1 MPPIV
6 FLDGAYIPRAEARIS
21 IDDRGFLFGDGIYEV
36 TRVVGGRP
44 FEIERHLARLRYGL
58 DELAIAGAPDDDA
71 LLAIHERLLAE
82 NGLEHADALVYVQ
95 VTRGVAKRTHH
106 FPRPAV
112 APTVFAS
119 ATAFAP
125 DLAVREKGGA
135 AITYPDLRWARCDLK
150 TVNLLPNVLAKQHAQ
165 ERGVLEAILVRDGA
179 ITEGSHTN
187 VFAMI
192 DGELRT
198 HPRSDQILGG
208 VTRDVVLEL
217 AAEQGIAVRERPIHT
232 RDLPEVDEIFLT
244 GTTTD
249 VTPIVSLDGAPIGS
263 GAPGR
268 VASALYRALA
278 ERMGAVAESVR

>member
-6 FLDGAYIPRAEARIS
+6 YLDGAYIPRAEARIS

-82 NGLEHADALVYVQ
+82 NGLEQADALVYVQ
-95 VTRGVAKRTHH
+95 VTRGAARRTHH
-106 FPRPAV
+106 FPQPAV
-112 APTVFAS
+112 APTVFAA
-119 ATAFAP
+119 ATPFAP

-135 AITYPDLRWARCDLK
+135 AITYPDMRWARCDLK

-165 ERGVLEAILVRDGA
+165 ERGVLEALLVRDGA

-187 VFAMI
+187 VFAVVE
-192 DGELRT
+192 GELRT

-217 AAEQGIAVRERPIHT
+217 AAEQGIPVRERPIHV
-232 RDLPEVDEIFLT
+232 RDLANVDEIVLS

-249 VTPIVSLDGAPIGS
+249 VTPIVSLDGAPVG
-263 GAPGR
+263 GGEPGPIAR
-268 VASALYRALA
+268 ALYRALV

>member
-1 MPPIV
+1 MSTLV
-6 FLDGAYIPRAEARIS
+6 YLDGAYIPRAQARIS

-58 DELAIAGAPDDDA
+58 DELAIALALDDDA

-82 NGLEHADALVYVQ
+82 NGLADADALVYVQ
-95 VTRGVAKRTHH
+95 VTRGVARRTHH
-106 FPRPAV
+106 FPQPAV

-119 ATAFAP
+119 AAAYAP
-125 DLAVREKGGA
+125 DLAVRERGAA

-150 TVNLLPNVLAKQHAQ
+150 TVNLLPNVLAKQHAE

-187 VFAMI
+187 VFAVI
-192 DGELRT
+192 EGELRT
-198 HPRSDQILGG
+198 YPRSDQILGG

-217 AAEQGIAVRERPIHT
+217 AAEQGIAIRERPIHT
-232 RDLPEVDEIFLT
+232 RDLARVDEIFLT

-249 VTPIVSLDGAPIGS
+249 VTPVISVDGAPVGS
-263 GAPGR
+263 GEPGP
-268 VASALYRALA
+268 VARALYRALM
-278 ERMGAVAESVR
+278 ERLGAALESAR